1 MTVLTRSNLLRNRV
15 VAITGASQ
23 GIGRGI
29 ALGAAQAGARVVVH
43 HLGSPSTTR
52 DAKDLVGELEAV
64 QKQLAQGKEDGRAL
78 PAAIEVGGDI
88 SDPATADKIVSAA
101 VSTYGRIDGLVSNA
115 GVCPFYSFLDI
126 PHDVWRQTRSINLDG
141 AFYVV
146 QAVAKQMKEQTPQGG
161 AIVAVSSISA
171 LVGGGQQA
179 HYTPTKAGVKSLME
193 SCAISLSPYKIR
205 CNSVLP
211 GTIETPINA
220 DDLSD
225 QAKRTYMEGRI
236 PLGRLG
242 RPDDMVGPTV
252 FLLSEMA
259 QYVTGAS
266 VLVDGGAFV
275 NLQ

>member
-1 MTVLTRSNLLRNRV
+1 MALAASNLLRNRV

-29 ALGAAQAGARVVVH
+29 ALGCAQAGANVVVH
-43 HLGSPSTTR
+43 HLGTESTTR
-52 DAKDLVGELEAV
+52 DARHLVRELDDLRQRAAGPAPH
-64 QKQLAQGKEDGRAL
+64 GRP
-78 PAAIEVGGDI
+78 PAAIEVSGDI
-88 SDPATADKIVSAA
+88 SDPKTADAIVDATVAA
-101 VSTYGRIDGLVSNA
+101 YGRLDGLVSNA
-115 GVCPFYSFLDI
+115 GVCPFFSFLDI
-126 PHDVWRQTRSINLDG
+126 PHDVWRSTRSINLDG

-146 QAVAKQMKEQTPQGG
+146 QAAARQMRAQEPQGG

-171 LVGGGQQA
+171 LVGGSQQA

-220 DDLSD
+220 DDLAD
-225 QAKRTYMEGRI
+225 KDKRAYMEGRI

-242 RPDDMVGPTV
+242 RPDDLAGPAV
-252 FLLSEMA
+252 FFLSDMA

>member
-1 MTVLTRSNLLRNRV
+1 MPGPDFNATSFGLLRDQV
-15 VAITGASQ
+15 VVITGSSQ
-23 GIGRGI
+23 GIGKGI
-29 ALGAAQAGARVVVH
+29 ALGCARQGAHLVLH
-43 HLGSPSTTR
+43 HLGNEQTSR
-52 DAKDLVGELEAV
+52 DAQELVREIGEIDPTRKTL
-64 QKQLAQGKEDGRAL
+64 L
-78 PAAIEVGGDI
+78 VGGDI
-88 SDPATADKIVSAA
+88 SDPGTAIRIVEDTVQAL
-101 VSTYGRIDGLVSNA
+101 GRIDCLVSNA
-115 GVCPFYSFLDI
+115 GICPFYAFLDI
-126 PHDVWRQTRSINLDG
+126 PHDVWNLTRSVNLDG

-146 QAVAKQMKEQTPQGG
+146 QACARQMKEQIPQGG
-161 AIVAVSSISA
+161 SIVAVSSISA

-193 SCAISLSPYKIR
+193 SCAISLAPYNIR

-220 DDLSD
+220 ADLSRPE
-225 QAKRTYMEGRI
+225 KRRYMEGRI

-242 RPDDMVGPTV
+242 RPEDMAGPTI
-252 FLLSEMA
+252 FLLSTMA